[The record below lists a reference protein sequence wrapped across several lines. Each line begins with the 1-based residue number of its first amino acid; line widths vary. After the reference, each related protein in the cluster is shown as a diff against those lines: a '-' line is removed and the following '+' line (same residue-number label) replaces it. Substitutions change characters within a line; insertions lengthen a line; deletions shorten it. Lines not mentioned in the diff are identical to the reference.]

1 MPSLSRKGKATKIK
15 GPLEED
21 MAKDIAEDIA
31 QQMVKGWDYITR
43 IEFRDRYC
51 QSHNLTEA
59 EFKQAEEYARRLL
72 KESWDLVDRQD
83 MVAVNLQRLEYIAKE
98 AMKYKQMS
106 VAQAAI
112 ATALKCTGADSPKQS

>member
-1 MPSLSRKGKATKIK
+1 MPSLSRKSKAKKID
-15 GPLEED
+15 GPLDED
-21 MAKDIAEDIA
+21 MAKDIAEEIA

-43 IEFRDRYC
+43 IEFRNRYC
-51 QSHNLTEA
+51 ESHNLSEA
-59 EFKQAEEYARRLL
+59 EFDQSEKYARRLL
-72 KESWDLVDRQD
+72 KSSWDLVDRED

-112 ATALKCTGADSPKQS
+112 ATALKCTGADAPRN

>member
-1 MPSLSRKGKATKIK
+1 MPSLSRKSKATKIK
-15 GPLEED
+15 GPLDED
-21 MAKDIAEDIA
+21 MAKDIAEEIA

-43 IEFRDRYC
+43 IEFRNRYC
-51 QSHNLTEA
+51 EAHNLTEA
-59 EFKQAEEYARRLL
+59 EFDQSEKYARRLL
-72 KESWDLVDRQD
+72 KESWDLVDRED

-112 ATALKCTGADSPKQS
+112 ATALKCTGADAPRN